1 MPLNPCRWIL
11 TEKTEYFGKRL
22 QNEGTTTLLQNLHS
36 TQNHLHSARTLPLS
50 LARMLARTNDPPCGG
65 RGQKSQNRSFWGEPF
80 SRRLILPRNPV
91 KRGLVDMPE
100 KVRWSSYRFCFLDEH
115 DRAHQ

>member
-1 MPLNPCRWIL
+1 MPLNPCQWIL

-50 LARMLARTNDPPCGG
+50 LARMVARTNDRHARRAWPKKSKPIILGG
-65 RGQKSQNRSFWGEPF
+65 SRFPVATSFPA
-80 SRRLILPRNPV
+80 IL
-91 KRGLVDMPE
+91 
-100 KVRWSSYRFCFLDEH
+100 
-115 DRAHQ
+115 